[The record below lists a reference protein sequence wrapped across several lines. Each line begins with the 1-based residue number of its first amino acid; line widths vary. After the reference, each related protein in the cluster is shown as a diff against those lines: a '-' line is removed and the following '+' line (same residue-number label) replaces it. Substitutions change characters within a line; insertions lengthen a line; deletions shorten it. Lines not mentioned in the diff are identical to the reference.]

1 MKKGGECFMNIKVIK
16 IIGIAAAV
24 LGAGLTLVG
33 NWASEKQQDAKIA
46 EKVAEAVAKATK
58 VES

>member
-1 MKKGGECFMNIKVIK
+1 MNMKVVKV
-16 IIGIAAAV
+16 IGIAAAV

-46 EKVAEAVAKATK
+46 EKVAEAVANATK